1 MIVPSRQQSCFVY
14 EILQVRAGKPG
25 RRSRQHFD
33 VHVRCQGDLARVH
46 LQDTFSP
53 SDVGSWY
60 DNVPIEATRT
70 EQCGIQYVRPVGCGD
85 KNDSLVGLESIH
97 LDQQLV
103 QRLFPF
109 VIAAAE
115 AGAAVT
121 PDCVD
126 FVDKND
132 ARRLLFALNEQIAN
146 PRCADADEH
155 FNEIGTTDAEE
166 RHPGFARDGASQQR
180 LASSRRPDE
189 QTSFG
194 NSAAE
199 FREFFR
205 IF

>member
-1 MIVPSRQQSCFVY
+1 MCTCKIPSRPRMS
-14 EILQVRAGKPG
+14 
-25 RRSRQHFD
+25 
-33 VHVRCQGDLARVH
+33 
-46 LQDTFSP
+46 
-53 SDVGSWY
+53 GSWY
-60 DNVPIEATRT
+60 DNVPIEPPRT
-70 EQCGIQYVRPVGCGD
+70 EQRGIQYVRPVGCGD
-85 KNDSLVGLESIH
+85 KNNSLVGLESIH
-97 LDQQLV
+97 FHQQLV

-109 VIAAAE
+109 VIAATE

-121 PDCVD
+121 PDGVD

-146 PRCADADEH
+146 TRCTDADEH
-155 FNEIGTTDAEE
+155 FYEIGTTDGEE
-166 RHPGFARDGASQQR
+166 RDPGFARDGASQQG
-180 LASSRRPDE
+180 LASSRRPHE